1 MARMSR
7 DLRAVGNFAFFGATC
22 FLISAMIY
30 IDGYAIQY
38 TFQSQA
44 PGGMEGYLNL
54 STSNLQARWEGRRQS
69 QAAFLLAE
77 LFGAV
82 AWFTLMGPIGALC
95 DLLGGES
102 RSGTKIVTSCFNAVA
117 MLTLVDLTFQVRMH
131 VQLARPGLLRTA
143 GPQTHS
149 NGASSSCPS
158 FFLSLLSRFSPFLAP
173 IAGGHHLARRLALD
187 LAAHPRRRRDASER
201 RRIRRAS
208 GARARVSR
216 GRVPHRLALCYR

>member
-102 RSGTKIVTSCFNAVA
+102 RSGTSNDRAQA
-117 MLTLVDLTFQVRMH
+117 HAQHARLTQCGGNRGRILHHEPREH
-131 VQLARPGLLRTA
+131 A
-143 GPQTHS
+143 GGVEAKAEECHERAS
-149 NGASSSCPS
+149 NGEAAE
-158 FFLSLLSRFSPFLAP
+158 SL
-173 IAGGHHLARRLALD
+173 GD
-187 LAAHPRRRRDASER
+187 
-201 RRIRRAS
+201 
-208 GARARVSR
+208 
-216 GRVPHRLALCYR
+216 